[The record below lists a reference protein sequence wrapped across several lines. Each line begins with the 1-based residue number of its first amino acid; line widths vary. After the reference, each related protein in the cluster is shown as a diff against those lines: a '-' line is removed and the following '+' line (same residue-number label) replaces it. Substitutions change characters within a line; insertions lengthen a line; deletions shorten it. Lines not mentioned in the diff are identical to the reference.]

1 MKKRGVQSNIRRKG
15 SRSKQK
21 KFKKT
26 TKRRNVGAIK
36 KSKYTIVRVM
46 GHGQFRV
53 GNRTAKKISRIDNEL
68 IKIIEL
74 RKEGEKKYS
83 RRVLDALGL
92 VKKDG
97 VPLEHNEIIQSD
109 IILPGADISI
119 EETKNLFTDQHLL
132 K

>member
-1 MKKRGVQSNIRRKG
+1 MKRKVQSNISRKG
-15 SRSKQK
+15 SSSKQK
-21 KFKKT
+21 KLKKT
-26 TKRRNVGAIK
+26 IKRRNVGASK
-36 KSKYTIVRVM
+36 KNKYIIVRVM

-53 GNRTAKKISRIDNEL
+53 GNRTAKKITKIDNEL

-83 RRVLDALGL
+83 RIVLDVLGL

-97 VPLEHNEIIQSD
+97 VPIEHNEFIQSD
-109 IILPGADISI
+109 IIVPGADISI
-119 EETKNLFTDQHLL
+119 EEAKNLFTDQHLL

>member
-1 MKKRGVQSNIRRKG
+1 
-15 SRSKQK
+15 
-21 KFKKT
+21 
-26 TKRRNVGAIK
+26 
-36 KSKYTIVRVM
+36 M

-53 GNRTAKKISRIDNEL
+53 GNRTAEKISRIDNEL

-83 RRVLDALGL
+83 RRVLDVLAL

-109 IILPGADISI
+109 IIVPGADISI
-119 EETKNLFTDQHLL
+119 EEAKNLFADQHLL

>member
-1 MKKRGVQSNIRRKG
+1 MKKVQSNIRGKG
-15 SRSKQK
+15 SRTKQK
-21 KFKKT
+21 QFKT
-26 TKRRNVGAIK
+26 TKRRSVGAIK

-46 GHGQFRV
+46 GQGQFRV
-53 GNRTAKKISRIDNEL
+53 GNRTAKKISRIDKEL

-83 RRVLDALGL
+83 RRVSDVLGL

-109 IILPGADISI
+109 IIVPGADISI
-119 EETKNLFTDQHLL
+119 EDAKNLFTDQHLL

>member
-1 MKKRGVQSNIRRKG
+1 MKKRVQSNIRRKG
-15 SRSKQK
+15 SSSKQK
-21 KFKKT
+21 KSKKM
-26 TKRRNVGAIK
+26 TKTRSVGASK
-36 KSKYTIVRVM
+36 KNKYTIVRVM
-46 GHGQFRV
+46 GQGQFRV

-83 RRVLDALGL
+83 RRVLDVLGL

-97 VPLEHNEIIQSD
+97 IPLEHNEIIQSD
-109 IILPGADISI
+109 IIVPGADISI
-119 EETKNLFTDQHLL
+119 EEARNLFTDQHLL

>member
-1 MKKRGVQSNIRRKG
+1 MKKRVQSNIRRKV
-15 SRSKQK
+15 SSNKQK

-119 EETKNLFTDQHLL
+119 EEAKNLFTDQHLL

>member
-1 MKKRGVQSNIRRKG
+1 LKKRVQSNVNR
-15 SRSKQK
+15 KQK

-26 TKRRNVGAIK
+26 TKRRNVGANK

-46 GHGQFRV
+46 GQGQYRV
-53 GNRTAKKISRIDNEL
+53 GNRAAKKISSIDNEL

-74 RKEGEKKYS
+74 RKEGEKRYS
-83 RRVLDALGL
+83 RMLLDVLGL
-92 VKKDG
+92 IKKEG

-109 IILPGADISI
+109 IIVPGADISI
-119 EETKNLFTDQHLL
+119 EEAKNFFTDQHLL

>member
-1 MKKRGVQSNIRRKG
+1 MKNIRKG

-26 TKRRNVGAIK
+26 TKRRSVGGIK

-53 GNRTAKKISRIDNEL
+53 GNRTAKMISRIDNEL

-83 RRVLDALGL
+83 RRVLDVLGL

-109 IILPGADISI
+109 IIVPGADISI
-119 EETKNLFTDQHLL
+119 EEAKNLFTDQHLL

>member
-1 MKKRGVQSNIRRKG
+1 MKKRVQSNIRRKG
-15 SRSKQK
+15 SSSKQK
-21 KFKKT
+21 KSKKT
-26 TKRRNVGAIK
+26 TKRRNAGASK

-74 RKEGEKKYS
+74 RKEGDKTSS
-83 RRVLDALGL
+83 RRVLDVLGL

-97 VPLEHNEIIQSD
+97 VPLEHKEIIQSD
-109 IILPGADISI
+109 IIVPGADISI
-119 EETKNLFTDQHLL
+119 EEAKNLFTDQHLL

>member
-1 MKKRGVQSNIRRKG
+1 MKRKVQSNLRRRG
-15 SRSKQK
+15 SNSKQK
-21 KFKKT
+21 KLKKT
-26 TKRRNVGAIK
+26 TKRRSVGASK
-36 KSKYTIVRVM
+36 KSKYIIVRVM

-53 GNRTAKKISRIDNEL
+53 GNRTAKKITKIDNEL

-83 RRVLDALGL
+83 RIVLDALGL

-97 VPLEHNEIIQSD
+97 VPIEHNEFIQSD
-109 IILPGADISI
+109 IIVPGADISI
-119 EETKNLFTDQHLL
+119 EEAKNLFTDQHLL

>member
-1 MKKRGVQSNIRRKG
+1 MKNIRKG

-21 KFKKT
+21 KFKMT
-26 TKRRNVGAIK
+26 TKRRSVGGIK

-83 RRVLDALGL
+83 RRVLDVLGL

-109 IILPGADISI
+109 IIVPGADISI
-119 EETKNLFTDQHLL
+119 EEAKNLFTDQHLL

>member
-1 MKKRGVQSNIRRKG
+1 MKRVQSNTRRKG

-26 TKRRNVGAIK
+26 TKRRNAGAIK

-53 GNRTAKKISRIDNEL
+53 GNRTAEKISRIDNEL

-74 RKEGEKKYS
+74 WKEGEKKYS
-83 RRVLDALGL
+83 RRVSDVLGL

-109 IILPGADISI
+109 IIVPGADISI
-119 EETKNLFTDQHLL
+119 EEAKNLFTDQHLL

>member
-1 MKKRGVQSNIRRKG
+1 MKRVQSNIRRKG

-26 TKRRNVGAIK
+26 TKSRSAIK

-53 GNRTAKKISRIDNEL
+53 GNRTAEKISRIDNEL

-74 RKEGEKKYS
+74 WKEGEKKYS
-83 RRVLDALGL
+83 RRVLDVLGL

-109 IILPGADISI
+109 IIVPGADISI
-119 EETKNLFTDQHLL
+119 EEAKNLFTDQHLL

>member
-1 MKKRGVQSNIRRKG
+1 MKRVKSNISRKG
-15 SRSKQK
+15 SSSKQK

-26 TKRRNVGAIK
+26 TNRRNVGTSK
-36 KSKYTIVRVM
+36 KDSKYAIVRVM

-74 RKEGEKKYS
+74 RREGEKEYS

-109 IILPGADISI
+109 IIVPGADISI
-119 EETKNLFTDQHLL
+119 EEAKNLFTDQHLL

>member
-1 MKKRGVQSNIRRKG
+1 MKKRVQSSIRRKV
-15 SRSKQK
+15 SSNKQK

-74 RKEGEKKYS
+74 RREGEKKYS

-119 EETKNLFTDQHLL
+119 EEAKNLFTDQHLL

>member
-1 MKKRGVQSNIRRKG
+1 MKRVKSNISRKG
-15 SRSKQK
+15 SSSKQK

-26 TKRRNVGAIK
+26 TKRRNVGTSK
-36 KSKYTIVRVM
+36 KDSKYAIVRVM

-74 RKEGEKKYS
+74 RREGEKRYS

-97 VPLEHNEIIQSD
+97 VPLEHNEIIESD
-109 IILPGADISI
+109 IIVPGADISI
-119 EETKNLFTDQHLL
+119 EEAKNLFTDQHLL

>member
-1 MKKRGVQSNIRRKG
+1 MKRVQSKIMRKG

-21 KFKKT
+21 KFKMT
-26 TKRRNVGAIK
+26 TKRRSVGAIK

-83 RRVLDALGL
+83 RRVLDVLGL

-97 VPLEHNEIIQSD
+97 VPLENNEIIQSD
-109 IILPGADISI
+109 IIVPGADISI
-119 EETKNLFTDQHLL
+119 EEAKNLFTDQHLL